1 MSKKSSWMIV
11 IIIAALF
18 LFIGVLLLGT
28 YRLLSPSKIDMTEN
42 SVLELSFSG
51 EIPELP
57 PHSPLAQFV
66 QRDGVSLYELG
77 RLLQVASRDPHIVAI
92 HLSSHSLGFSWAQVE
107 EVRGFLKEFRQSNK
121 KVVASLFGDMP
132 EEKDF
137 YLVSQSDEI
146 YLNPDAGLLI
156 NGLNVD
162 VPFFKRTMEKLHIEP
177 QMIMLKEYKNPE
189 TYTREKFTPEFRSMY
204 EGILTDVQDR
214 FIQTV
219 AEDRKISPLRL
230 RAFMNIGMTPA
241 ALALKEGLV
250 TALGYDDE
258 VRARLV
264 AEQRTGSKKYRGV
277 TASQYLEA
285 VRHRIDKKARHR
297 IALLGGI
304 GQIISGKS
312 EDVWG
317 EMMGG
322 ETMVARLREIGEDKE
337 IEGVLFRVDSPGGSA
352 VGSDK
357 IWREI
362 RLLEKSGKKVIVSMS
377 GVAGSGGYYIAMGA
391 SKIVAEPS
399 TITGSIGVLF
409 AKFNVRGLLE
419 HWLGVNTDQ
428 IKMADN
434 ADIFSLFHSLSED
447 QKTQVQSWM
456 EDIYKNFVQKAAEGR
471 GMTFDELEPKAHG
484 RIYTGAQAK
493 EIHLIDEIGGLNTAL
508 QLLKKELKIPES
520 EEVQIILYPKPKS
533 LWQSLSEG
541 ELFKTYLSTSTP
553 SIESRLKEIIHGL
566 ETPSPCLLLPEAEI
580 R

>member
-1 MSKKSSWMIV
+1 MIA
-11 IIIAALF
+11 IILVAFF
-18 LFIGVLLLGT
+18 LFIGALLLGT
-28 YRLLSPSKIDMTEN
+28 YRLLSPATIEISKDH
-42 SVLELSFSG
+42 VLELNFSG

-57 PHSPLAQFV
+57 SPSPLAQLV
-66 QRDGVSLYELG
+66 KRDVVSLYELG
-77 RLLQVASRDPHIVAI
+77 RLLHVASRDPHIVAI
-92 HLSSHSLGFSWAQVE
+92 HLSVHSLGFSWAQIE
-107 EVRGFLKEFRQSNK
+107 ETRGFLKGFRQSNK
-121 KVVASLFGDMP
+121 KIVANLTGDMA
-132 EEKDF
+132 EEKDL
-137 YLVSQSDEI
+137 YLASLADEI

-189 TYTREKFTPEFRSMY
+189 SYTRENFTPEFRAMY
-204 EGILTDVQDR
+204 VGILTDVQDR

-219 AEDRKISPLRL
+219 ADDRKISPTRL
-230 RAFMNIGMTPA
+230 REFMNIGMAPA
-241 ALALKEGLV
+241 RLALKEGLV
-250 TALGYDDE
+250 TSLGYEDE
-258 VRARLV
+258 IRARLL
-264 AEQRTGSKKYRGV
+264 AEKLSGSKEYVGISASKYLR
-277 TASQYLEA
+277 A
-285 VRHRIDKKARHR
+285 VQNRIDKKAPHR

-312 EDVWG
+312 DDLWG

-322 ETMVARLREIGEDKE
+322 ETIISRLREIGEDKD

-362 RLLEKSGKKVIVSMS
+362 RLLEKSGKKVVVSMS

-419 HWLGVNTDQ
+419 YWLGVNTDQ

-434 ADIFSLFHSLSED
+434 ADIFSLFHSLSEE
-447 QKTQVQSWM
+447 QKTQVRSWM
-456 EDIYKNFVQKAAEGR
+456 EDIYNSFVKKAAEGR

-493 EIHLIDEIGGLNTAL
+493 EIHLVDEIGGFNTAL

-520 EEVQIILYPKPKS
+520 EEVQIILYPKSKS
-533 LWQSLSEG
+533 LWQSLAEG
-541 ELFKTYLSTSTP
+541 DFFKTFMSTSTP
-553 SIESRLKEIIHGL
+553 SIESRLKRIIQGL
-566 ETPSPCLLLPEAEI
+566 EAPSPCLLLPEADI